1 MNSQIVLFLV
11 QDGLI
16 NGAAYALIALA
27 VVLVFATTRI
37 ILMPQGEF
45 VTLGALSL
53 GAFQLGW
60 TPGTIWLLSVAAVA
74 VTIVEIWSALRQRRA
89 QRIPRILLLYAAI
102 PAVIIGLSLFLA
114 PRQPPLI
121 VQALLS
127 VALVTPLG
135 PMIYRLAFEPIANA
149 STRILFVVAIS
160 VHFALEGLGLL
171 FFGPEGFRVDPFFD
185 TQIVLGAIPVKAQS
199 ILVVATAALFTILLY
214 LFFEHHMIG
223 KALRATAVNR
233 LGARIVGISAPMAG
247 KLAFGLAAL
256 MGSVS
261 GVLIAGL
268 TTIYYDSGF
277 LIGLKAF
284 VAAIFGGLLSYPLA
298 IGGALAV
305 GLVESFGAFWA
316 SAYKEAIVFLL
327 LIPVLLW
334 LSARA
339 GWSDGEDEE

>member
-1 MNSQIVLFLV
+1 MNTQIVLFLV

-53 GAFQLGW
+53 GAFPLGW
-60 TPGTIWLLSVAAVA
+60 TPGTIWLLAVASVA
-74 VTIVEIWSALRQRRA
+74 VTIVEIWSALRQRAPR
-89 QRIPRILLLYAAI
+89 RIPRILLLYV
-102 PAVIIGLSLFLA
+102 AVPGCIIGLSLFLA

-121 VQALLS
+121 IQALLS

-149 STRILFVVAIS
+149 STRVLFVVAIA
-160 VHFALEGLGLL
+160 VHFALEGLELL
-171 FFGPEGFRVDPFFD
+171 FFGPEGFRVDPFID
-185 TQIVLGAIPVKAQS
+185 AQIVLGQIPVKAQS

-268 TTIYYDSGF
+268 TTIYFDSGF

-298 IGGALAV
+298 IAGALAV

>member
-60 TPGTIWLLSVAAVA
+60 TPGTIWLLAVAAVA
-74 VTIVEIWSALRQRRA
+74 VTIVEIWSALRQRMAR
-89 QRIPRILLLYAAI
+89 RIPRILLLYAAV

-135 PMIYRLAFEPIANA
+135 PMIYRLAF
-149 STRILFVVAIS
+149 
-160 VHFALEGLGLL
+160 
-171 FFGPEGFRVDPFFD
+171 
-185 TQIVLGAIPVKAQS
+185 
-199 ILVVATAALFTILLY
+199 
-214 LFFEHHMIG
+214 
-223 KALRATAVNR
+223 
-233 LGARIVGISAPMAG
+233 
-247 KLAFGLAAL
+247 
-256 MGSVS
+256 
-261 GVLIAGL
+261 
-268 TTIYYDSGF
+268 
-277 LIGLKAF
+277 
-284 VAAIFGGLLSYPLA
+284 
-298 IGGALAV
+298 
-305 GLVESFGAFWA
+305 
-316 SAYKEAIVFLL
+316 
-327 LIPVLLW
+327 
-334 LSARA
+334 
-339 GWSDGEDEE
+339 